1 MHATNQA
8 LKMINSD
15 AKRELLHSKVMSVAD
30 QILEM
35 LSFID
40 VARNSFN
47 NKFLRVQTILNNCAT
62 IVYVCLQRQ
71 ELL

>member
-15 AKRELLHSKVMSVAD
+15 AKRELLHSKVMSVED

-47 NKFLRVQTILNNCAT
+47 DKFLRVLTRINHS
-62 IVYVCLQRQ
+62 
-71 ELL
+71 